1 MGLTMTRSAK
11 ILTALIAAAV
21 LAGCDGGTAEGPP
34 DLTTSD
40 RRCAA
45 CGMAVADPKFAAAIR
60 TTDGEVE
67 AYDAIECLVRDLR
80 SRTGAR
86 APAETWL
93 ADLPT
98 GALQPAARMTVVL
111 ADFPSPMGGGYAAFL
126 SPQAAAD
133 EAQRRSGVAGPLAQF
148 VDGTLRRL
156 GSGE

>member
-1 MGLTMTRSAK
+1 MGLTMTRSTK
-11 ILTALIAAAV
+11 ILAALIAAAV
-21 LAGCDGGTAEGPP
+21 LAGCGGGSAEGPP
-34 DLTTSD
+34 DLSAGD

-60 TTDGEVE
+60 TPKDEIE

-86 APAETWL
+86 TPAEIWL

-126 SPQAAAD
+126 SPQVAAD
-133 EAQRRSGVAGPLAQF
+133 EARRRSGVAGALQQF
-148 VDGTLRRL
+148 VDGTLRRP

>member
-1 MGLTMTRSAK
+1 MAMTMHRRTVM
-11 ILTALIAAAV
+11 LTALISLAN
-21 LAGCDGGTAEGPP
+21 LAGCGGGSAEGPP
-34 DLTTSD
+34 DLTTGD

-60 TTDGEVE
+60 SADDGIE

-98 GALQPAARMTVVL
+98 GALQPAAEMTVVL

-126 SPQAAAD
+126 SPRTAAD
-133 EAQRRSGVAGPLAQF
+133 EAQRRSGVAGSLEQF
-148 VDGTLRRL
+148 VAGTLRRP
-156 GSGE
+156 GSRE